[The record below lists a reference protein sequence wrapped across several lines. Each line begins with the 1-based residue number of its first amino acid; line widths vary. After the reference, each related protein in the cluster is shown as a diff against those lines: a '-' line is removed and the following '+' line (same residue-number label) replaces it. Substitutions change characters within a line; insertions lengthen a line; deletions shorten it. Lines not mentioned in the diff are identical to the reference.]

1 MSFVLEMSIKDEHD
15 LFCHNS
21 KMYYDYVES
30 IVDYEH
36 FEVILCR
43 NGKKLWW
50 LHTNH
55 LTITWQLTYNYF
67 SIISQLHVD

>member
-36 FEVILCR
+36 FEVILCLMAK
-43 NGKKLWW
+43 NCDDY
-50 LHTNH
+50 TP
-55 LTITWQLTYNYF
+55 TIL
-67 SIISQLHVD
+67 QLHDN